1 MLINVNEFCRKH
13 SVAFGTPQRVY
24 TAVREGVLPIGVA
37 VRLGRKLL
45 INESKY
51 LEWIES
57 GGSALP
63 GGWRR
68 EAA

>member
-1 MLINVNEFCRKH
+1 MLTRVNEFCRKH
-13 SVAFGTPQRVY
+13 PTEFGTPQRVY

-37 VRLGRKLL
+37 VRLGRKIL
-45 INESKY
+45 INEEKY
-51 LEWIES
+51 QAWINA

-68 EAA
+68 EVA